1 VKLFKQKI
9 FSFKIPKRGLYYSLI
24 LLVLPFFGILFLAQ
38 EYSTDIK
45 NQIAQSVLPNQNLTS
60 KQKKEDWEKELD
72 DEIEDQDSKKKAS
85 VDSRGTNSPIQL
97 NNQLNRSAQNLM
109 MDVSVAVDIVGEYDK
124 NKPKTTDNKL
134 DIRTAE
140 FGFTGSVDQWLRGN
154 FLAAAHSEN
163 GTYYFE
169 VHEAWVQ
176 LPFLPY
182 NISLKAG
189 SMFLDI
195 GRLNRIHA
203 HDRPFTKTPIVH
215 EKLIG
220 WESAMDTGAEMS
232 ILLPWSFLTQ
242 ELVIG
247 STNGKKWGHAHS
259 EGIKKNNPMFY
270 THLKNFYYFG
280 NNIGSQ
286 FGFSGVRYETDQN
299 NKNER
304 YLYGADFTVR
314 WNRSNLREFLFMTE
328 YWLSVE
334 KFATMIDYQK
344 FTSSTAP
351 DAKQWGYYAFLDYK
365 FHQLWSVGYRY
376 DFFTDKNSKNEQGL
390 GALNFIEA
398 NSIQLTF
405 KTSEFA
411 YFRGSLERRYIRDE
425 SKSENT
431 DVIDQ
436 RVYVQT
442 VFILGSHPAHA
453 Y

>member
-1 VKLFKQKI
+1 
-9 FSFKIPKRGLYYSLI
+9 
-24 LLVLPFFGILFLAQ
+24 
-38 EYSTDIK
+38 
-45 NQIAQSVLPNQNLTS
+45 
-60 KQKKEDWEKELD
+60 
-72 DEIEDQDSKKKAS
+72 
-85 VDSRGTNSPIQL
+85 
-97 NNQLNRSAQNLM
+97 M

-304 YLYGADFTVR
+304 
-314 WNRSNLREFLFMTE
+314 
-328 YWLSVE
+328 
-334 KFATMIDYQK
+334 
-344 FTSSTAP
+344 
-351 DAKQWGYYAFLDYK
+351 
-365 FHQLWSVGYRY
+365 
-376 DFFTDKNSKNEQGL
+376 
-390 GALNFIEA
+390 
-398 NSIQLTF
+398 
-405 KTSEFA
+405 
-411 YFRGSLERRYIRDE
+411 
-425 SKSENT
+425 
-431 DVIDQ
+431 
-436 RVYVQT
+436 
-442 VFILGSHPAHA
+442 
-453 Y
+453 